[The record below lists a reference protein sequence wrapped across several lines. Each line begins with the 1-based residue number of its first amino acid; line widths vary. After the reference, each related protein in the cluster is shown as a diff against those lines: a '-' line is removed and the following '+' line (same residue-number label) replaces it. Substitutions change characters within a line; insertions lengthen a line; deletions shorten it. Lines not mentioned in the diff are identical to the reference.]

1 MDATSVDERDV
12 EFESQPDGY
21 RVLLIRPGRVVSAF
35 NLDDCTAG
43 EALAW
48 AVEHQGDGDFALA
61 ARYRDRPGGGVG
73 LMWLTP
79 PPEELMDPPVRA
91 PRGPGSSAMA
101 WGWSG

>member
-1 MDATSVDERDV
+1 MDANSVDERDV

-21 RVLLIRPGRVVSAF
+21 RVLLVRPGRVVSAF

-48 AVEHQGDGDFALA
+48 AVERQGDGAFALA
-61 ARYRDRPGGGVG
+61 ARYRDRPDGGVG

-79 PPEELMDPPVRA
+79 PPEELMDPPA
-91 PRGPGSSAMA
+91 PAAQGLGSTAVA
-101 WGWSG
+101 RGWSG